1 MPKESSGGFFSSL
14 TNALSSGYN
23 KAANA
28 GFSAVAGRAANQMVT
43 KGIVDIQKAD
53 EAVQERLSKV
63 LPKTP
68 ALFEAWSNLA
78 QAVID
83 KSKKVN
89 SLSDEILEQIKD
101 VKKLL
106 GKTKDDQR
114 DVLRL
119 IPFWIPRTE
128 DDLKDCIKK
137 IKNADSDL
145 QARIPDILNNIPN
158 ILKMYAKLTAAVIAD
173 KKEAQELHK
182 NPTIEKIAEVFNDVG
197 RKDLVELAD
206 IINIRLPN
214 SVKSIFGGS
223 RKPKKAE
230 ASDTEEEV
238 QSEEGEHSDDE
249 DVVKK
254 HSHKKAITHKRKA
267 EAQKS
272 DSEEDV
278 AEEHKSDSEEDVEE
292 KKKGKKKQR
301 TKA

>member
-1 MPKESSGGFFSSL
+1 MPKEASGGFFSSL
-14 TNALSSGYN
+14 SNAFSSGYN

-28 GFSAVAGRAANQMVT
+28 GFSAIAGRAANQMVN

-53 EAVQERLSKV
+53 EAVQERLSQV
-63 LPKTP
+63 LTKTP

-83 KSKKVN
+83 NSKKVK
-89 SLSDEILEQIKD
+89 SFSDVILKQIED

-106 GKTKDDQR
+106 GETKDDQR

-128 DDLKDCIKK
+128 DDLKECIKK
-137 IKNADSDL
+137 IKNADPDL
-145 QARIPDILNNIPN
+145 QARIPDILNNIPD

-173 KKEAQELHK
+173 KKAAQELHK
-182 NPTIEKIAEVFNDVG
+182 NPTIEKIAEVFNTVG

-214 SVKSIFGGS
+214 SVKAIFGGS
-223 RKPKKAE
+223 RKAKKVE

-238 QSEEGEHSDDE
+238 QSEESEHSDVE
-249 DVVKK
+249 EVVKK

-267 EAQKS
+267 EEEKS
-272 DSEEDV
+272 DSEEEV
-278 AEEHKSDSEEDVEE
+278 AEVEE
-292 KKKGKKKQR
+292 KKKVKKKQR
-301 TKA
+301 AKA